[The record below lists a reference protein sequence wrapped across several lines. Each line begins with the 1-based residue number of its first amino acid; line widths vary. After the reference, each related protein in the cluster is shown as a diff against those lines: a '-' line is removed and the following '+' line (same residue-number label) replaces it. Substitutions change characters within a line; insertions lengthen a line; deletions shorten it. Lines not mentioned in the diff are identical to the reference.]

1 MTINRVIEYEFPTGY
16 RVIWLEEIL
25 KEFNIETK
33 ESWYKEDDFF
43 ETPIYKF
50 TEPEYPEFYSL
61 LYTCLPEK
69 GNFAHEFAEMLI
81 EAMLQTTGYLE
92 GCLKLDIENKKEDAE

>member
-1 MTINRVIEYEFPTGY
+1 MSINRVIEYEFPTGY

-50 TEPEYPEFYSL
+50 NEPEYPEFYSL

-69 GNFAHEFAEMLI
+69 DNFAHEFAEWLIDCML
-81 EAMLQTTGYLE
+81 EHVSYLE
-92 GCLKLDIENKKEDAE
+92 KCLRQDIKEEK